1 LNIDTYNRKLIFS
14 PCNDETQSQLSLTID
29 DISTALIIEHH
40 QYREFEALKRENT
53 LAHENQQIYCET
65 LESKH
70 YNLIHLAAHDSLM
83 AAKSAKLR
91 NCHYLTP
98 IGTKLIAN

>member
-1 LNIDTYNRKLIFS
+1 MNIDIYNRKLIFS

-29 DISTALIIEHH
+29 DISTAHIIEHN

-53 LAHENQQIYCET
+53 LANENQQIYCET
-65 LESKH
+65 LKLKH
-70 YNLIHLAAHDSLM
+70 YHLIHLAAHDSLM
-83 AAKSAKLR
+83 SAKSANLR

-98 IGTKLIAN
+98 IGTKLIAT